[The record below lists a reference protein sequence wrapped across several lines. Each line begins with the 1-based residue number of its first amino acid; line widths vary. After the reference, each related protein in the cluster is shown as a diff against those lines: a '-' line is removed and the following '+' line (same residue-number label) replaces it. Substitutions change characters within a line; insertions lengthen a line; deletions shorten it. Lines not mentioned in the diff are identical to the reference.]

1 MMSENI
7 DKISV
12 IRNPL
17 LKLHH
22 PESKLIQNESETGG
36 LFLYMQRMRSMNKM
50 KLIMDVDPG
59 IDDSLALLLAGLSP
73 EFELMAITVVSG
85 NIEVHQAA
93 RNALSAMKMI
103 GREDVLIAKGCE
115 LPLQRNYVDATDT
128 HGKDGIGEVYY
139 PKEDPIGQQSAS
151 KVIIQLLKQY
161 PNEITIAALGPLSN
175 LATIIQMDREV
186 LKLAKEIVIMGG
198 SINVC
203 GNCSPVAE
211 YNFWCDPHAAKIFF
225 DAKLPNI
232 TLVPLDVT
240 YKIILTPNMRE
251 MIRQF
256 KTPISQYVFDI
267 TGFYVDFHWAQE
279 RTLGCV
285 INDPLV
291 IAYLLDRSML
301 TFKGG
306 HVAIETEGI
315 AIGESVVDFRDKDQ
329 NGCCRIAQ
337 SVDSEKFFELF
348 LTRLFH
354 EHMED
359 IQRMIEKRMIL

>member
-1 MMSENI
+1 
-7 DKISV
+7 
-12 IRNPL
+12 
-17 LKLHH
+17 
-22 PESKLIQNESETGG
+22 
-36 LFLYMQRMRSMNKM
+36 MNKI

-73 EFELMAITVVSG
+73 EFDLMAISVVSG
-85 NIEVHQAA
+85 NIEVNQGA
-93 RNALSAMKMI
+93 RNARWAMKMA
-103 GREDVLIAKGCE
+103 GRDDVLIAKGCK

-128 HGKDGIGEVYY
+128 HGNDGIGEVYF
-139 PKEDPIGQQSAS
+139 PKDDPISKRSATE
-151 KVIIQLLKQY
+151 IIPELLKQY

-175 LATIIQMDREV
+175 LATIIQLDPEV

-211 YNFWCDPHAAKIFF
+211 YNFWCDPHAAMIFF
-225 DAKLPNI
+225 DAKLPNV

-240 YKIILTPNMRE
+240 YKILLTPNMRE

-256 KTPISQYVFDI
+256 KTPLAKYVSDI

-291 IAYLLDRSML
+291 IAYLLDRSIL
-301 TFKGG
+301 TLKSG
-306 HVAIETEGI
+306 HVQIETEGI
-315 AIGESVVDFRDKDQ
+315 AMGESVVDFRNTDQ
-329 NGCCRIAQ
+329 IGMSQIAQ
-337 SVDSEKFFELF
+337 TVDAKRFFELF
-348 LTRLFH
+348 LTRLFR
-354 EHMED
+354 EHKED
-359 IQRMIEKRMIL
+359 IQLMIEKRMIL

>member
-1 MMSENI
+1 M
-7 DKISV
+7 D
-12 IRNPL
+12 
-17 LKLHH
+17 
-22 PESKLIQNESETGG
+22 
-36 LFLYMQRMRSMNKM
+36 KM

-93 RNALSAMKMI
+93 RNARFAMKMI
-103 GREDVLIAKGCE
+103 DREDVMIAKGCD

-128 HGKDGIGEVYY
+128 HGKDGIGEVYF
-139 PKEDPIGQQSAS
+139 PKEDPIDQHGAVE
-151 KVIIQLLKQY
+151 VIIRLLKQY
-161 PNEITIAALGPLSN
+161 PHQITIAALGPLSN
-175 LATIIQMDREV
+175 LATIIKMDREV
-186 LKLAKEIVIMGG
+186 LKLAKEIVVMGG
-198 SINVC
+198 SVNVC

-225 DAKLPNI
+225 DAKLPNV

-240 YKIILTPNMRE
+240 YKILLTPNMRE

-256 KTPISQYVFDI
+256 KTPISQYVVDI

-291 IAYLLDRSML
+291 IAYLLNRSLL
-301 TFKGG
+301 TLKSG
-306 HVAIETEGI
+306 HVVIETEGI
-315 AIGESVVDFRDKDQ
+315 AIGESVVDFRNTDS
-329 NGCCRIAQ
+329 NGSCNIAQ
-337 SVDSEKFFELF
+337 SVDSKKFFELF
-348 LTRLFH
+348 LTRLFL
-354 EHMED
+354 ENEVD